1 MNIKN
6 LFKKDEI
13 IVYTSENCPYC
24 KNTKEKLD
32 EAKINYKEKDIR
44 KNEKDWNDLVNLTNM
59 PVTPAVHYMDRYL
72 FPSRDFPNPDILV
85 KILQNFQRLDY
96 NIALQS
102 LERVK
107 TLNYHINIAF
117 GKLDQKLQSIEAKLE
132 AKQSKPKKV
141 KSKKKKNVNKSTD

>member
-59 PVTPAVHYMDRYL
+59 PVTPAIHYMDRYL

-96 NIALQS
+96 NITLQS
-102 LERVK
+102 L
-107 TLNYHINIAF
+107 
-117 GKLDQKLQSIEAKLE
+117 EAKLE

-141 KSKKKKNVNKSTD
+141 KSKKKKNVNKSTN